1 MGNSLKR
8 PESPEELRERVA
20 RQILR
25 EFLAA
30 LTPTERIR
38 LAQAFCDFVES
49 GKDRIMLS
57 AQKMAAGR

>member
-1 MGNSLKR
+1 MSQLKR
-8 PESPEELRERVA
+8 FESPEELRERVA

-49 GKDRIMLS
+49 GKDQIVLS
-57 AQKMAAGR
+57 AKVKAVGQ

>member
-1 MGNSLKR
+1 LKR

-20 RQILR
+20 RQALR
-25 EFLAA
+25 AFLAA

-49 GKDRIMLS
+49 GKDQIALS
-57 AQKMAAGR
+57 AKVKAVGQ